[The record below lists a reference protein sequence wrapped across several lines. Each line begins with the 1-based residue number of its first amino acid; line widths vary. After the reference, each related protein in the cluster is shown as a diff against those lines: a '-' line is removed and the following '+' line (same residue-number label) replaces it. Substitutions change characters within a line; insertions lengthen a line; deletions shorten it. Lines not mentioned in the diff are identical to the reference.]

1 MPAMFQKKQGGL
13 QPISLNQA
21 SPNAQTR
28 KSTMMEANPSTS
40 TLPPSTLDNIDS
52 MNLLFG
58 KEEQSE

>member
-1 MPAMFQKKQGGL
+1 
-13 QPISLNQA
+13 
-21 SPNAQTR
+21 
-28 KSTMMEANPSTS
+28 MMQDNPSTS